1 MYLAQCLAYKSSS
14 NVDGKDDDDHD
25 SMIMTTL
32 RNQISD
38 GCGLAK
44 WYNEC
49 IWKIDLFPFNRIT
62 CSGKRVEKK
71 RAIRRILQ

>member
-44 WYNEC
+44 
-49 IWKIDLFPFNRIT
+49 
-62 CSGKRVEKK
+62 
-71 RAIRRILQ
+71 